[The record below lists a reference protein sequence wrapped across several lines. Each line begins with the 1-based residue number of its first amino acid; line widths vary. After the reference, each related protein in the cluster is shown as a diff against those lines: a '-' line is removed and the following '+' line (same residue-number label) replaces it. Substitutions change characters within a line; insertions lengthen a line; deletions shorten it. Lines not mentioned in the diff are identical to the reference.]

1 MSSLLE
7 ILDDESESLLALG
20 MMAGNFRSYAVG
32 SLLSHHGCWTEIR
45 SWMLH
50 SALARQDKRTARIYL
65 QDWKAQDRRPKVK
78 VSKFI
83 PGEHYHVLDTKFDS
97 LSEAQQYLFG
107 RGYTYGG
114 LNEVHVYAKDGD

>member
-1 MSSLLE
+1 MSVLLE
-7 ILDDESESLLALG
+7 ILDDDSESLLALG
-20 MMAGNFRSYAVG
+20 MMGGNFRSHAVG
-32 SLLSHHGCWTEIR
+32 GLLSIHGCWTEIQ

-65 QDWKAQDRRPKVK
+65 QDWKSQDRRPTAR

-97 LSEAQQYLFG
+97 FGEAQRYLFA

-114 LNEVHVYAKDGD
+114 LQESHVYANAGD